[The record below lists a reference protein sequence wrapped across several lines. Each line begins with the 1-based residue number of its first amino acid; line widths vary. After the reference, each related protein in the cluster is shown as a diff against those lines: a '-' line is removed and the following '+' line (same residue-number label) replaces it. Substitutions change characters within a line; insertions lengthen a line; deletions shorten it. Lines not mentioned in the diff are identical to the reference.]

1 MEAPTGFND
10 FNSQLRAE
18 FSKNEG
24 QASAS
29 EPASA
34 PPSAAPATEPPAPAT
49 PPAPPAEAAPAPTQA
64 DRTYEKL
71 IEARRAARAEQ
82 EALKAERAARQL
94 DDASRAELEEYRQ
107 LKALA
112 KEDPVY
118 VAEKLGYKKPDEFA
132 ATLMDKGAMT
142 PDRRRLLEHEAQAS
156 ELRKEVE
163 AMRRERQEEKVQ
175 AAYSARIREIQDT
188 IATAPETYD
197 LVNRFQAWPQVVQA
211 QIEHWNHTS
220 QMGAPEELPLEHAL
234 EQVEQ
239 HLFDSYVKRVAESPK
254 LRGYSAGA
262 QAPTPRVLPQAA
274 PAARQ
279 SGPSQARPTSA
290 APSTELTEE
299 QAFQKAGELL
309 FRGQRF

>member
-118 VAEKLGYKKPDEFA
+118 VAEKLGYKKLCVA
-132 ATLMDKGAMT
+132 SARKKRS
-142 PDRRRLLEHEAQAS
+142 RRR
-156 ELRKEVE
+156 
-163 AMRRERQEEKVQ
+163 
-175 AAYSARIREIQDT
+175 
-188 IATAPETYD
+188 
-197 LVNRFQAWPQVVQA
+197 
-211 QIEHWNHTS
+211 
-220 QMGAPEELPLEHAL
+220 
-234 EQVEQ
+234 
-239 HLFDSYVKRVAESPK
+239 
-254 LRGYSAGA
+254 
-262 QAPTPRVLPQAA
+262 TPRESVKF
-274 PAARQ
+274 RT
-279 SGPSQARPTSA
+279 PSPRHPRPT
-290 APSTELTEE
+290 T
-299 QAFQKAGELL
+299 
-309 FRGQRF
+309 